1 MKISPDHL
9 LDVVFNNGHPNEGNS
24 TFFHAVTVMIQ
35 THLQPLHWGKR
46 DFGIVTAIIAA
57 ITAGIAGVTTD
68 VIALTQ
74 IDIMA
79 EAVNATISKSSE
91 ALQAQEVLDH
101 HLYEAIH
108 ILWQIDLVT
117 EELALLL
124 TCLYWLVTPGLTKSS

>member
-1 MKISPDHL
+1 M
-9 LDVVFNNGHPNEGNS
+9 
-24 TFFHAVTVMIQ
+24 
-35 THLQPLHWGKR
+35 
-46 DFGIVTAIIAA
+46 TAIIAA
-57 ITAGIAGVTTD
+57 ITAGTAGVTTD

-108 ILWQIDLVT
+108 IL
-117 EELALLL
+117 
-124 TCLYWLVTPGLTKSS
+124 